1 DHLLVIGKGRIITA
15 GPVQDVIDSATAAAV
30 RVRTPQAADLA
41 ALVRAAGATVA
52 STEAGVLDLHG
63 LTAEQVGQTAA
74 AHGIVL
80 HELTPQRASLE
91 EAYMS
96 LTQDAVEYRSE
107 TMHAE
112 DEIR

>member
-1 DHLLVIGKGRIITA
+1 LL
-15 GPVQDVIDSATAAAV
+15 GP
-30 RVRTPQAADLA
+30 
-41 ALVRAAGATVA
+41 AGATFTTPA
-52 STEAGVLDLHG
+52 TGVLQLHG
-63 LTAEQVGQTAA
+63 VTAEQVGQTAA

-107 TMHAE
+107 TAHEALE
-112 DEIR
+112 AVR

>member
-1 DHLLVIGKGRIITA
+1 
-15 GPVQDVIDSATAAAV
+15 
-30 RVRTPQAADLA
+30 
-41 ALVRAAGATVA
+41 
-52 STEAGVLDLHG
+52 GV
-63 LTAEQVGQTAA
+63 TAEQVGQTAA

-107 TMHAE
+107 TAHEALE
-112 DEIR
+112 AVR